1 MVETELATVKRLL
14 RNLRVPN
21 HLYGYK
27 YLCVVIPKFEV
38 GVSLHELYGKI
49 AIAQKVTWRN
59 VERSIARALDQ
70 SDAQGRKPL
79 TVIAELRE
87 QFESEREE
95 HPSGT
100 DQ

>member
-1 MVETELATVKRLL
+1 MESELSTAKRLL
-14 RNLRVPN
+14 HKMNVPT

-38 GVSLHELYGKI
+38 GTNLCELYGKI
-49 AIAQKVTWRN
+49 AQAQKITWRN

-79 TVIAELRE
+79 IVIAELKE
-87 QFESEREE
+87 QFESEREAMKL
-95 HPSGT
+95 GT
-100 DQ
+100 D